1 MSSWSQVGVAP
12 ASAAFYRLQLRR
24 TRTRVVFTFSLSLSL
39 ALAIRGA
46 RRTQAQALD
55 CAGDWT
61 VCEVVAGC
69 ASLFRASN
77 AYAV

>member
-12 ASAAFYRLQLRR
+12 ASAAFSRLQLRR
-24 TRTRVVFTFSLSLSL
+24 TRTRVVFTFSLS
-39 ALAIRGA
+39 AAVAIRGA